1 MCLMFQLNVFA
12 LILWA
17 FGFADFISPVQA
29 QNQRSPQEQGRP
41 GIELYAADSYG
52 IWQGD
57 VKIGSRQNWGVTQD
71 SDGVIYVANQ
81 DGVLSYDGT
90 RWSVIPVRSEDLGRS
105 NQESQTSVFAIE
117 RLPSGHS
124 DAGRILVGAT
134 GAFGML
140 HEDDVGRQT
149 FHALSQYLDPDEK
162 QQLGTVSQI
171 AATQYAAY
179 FLTDR
184 RLYRWQDDSVSVWSI
199 ADLPDQNSSDQH
211 SKGNSGDRL
220 RGDRTAD
227 EKPPAPEFSSL
238 YTVRD
243 TPYVHVKETGLFRVN
258 GGELQPVSPQRPF
271 ADVDVR
277 VVLPSGTADRPSLLV
292 GTKEGGFFD
301 LARSGAVRALE
312 WPVESWLR
320 AHDLSHGV
328 RLADGTLA
336 LATRDAG
343 VARVTDAGRL
353 LHVLG
358 TNTGLH
364 TNVVNHLFV
373 DDAGSLWL
381 SLGDGVSRVDVSAPF
396 TYFDEALGLSA
407 GVQALARHENML
419 YACTRN
425 GLHRLDTSEGAFPQ
439 MTAVPGIEAHCTGL
453 ASTPNGLI
461 TATNKGTFVYRTS
474 GIVYPVD
481 AKAAPSPSSATT
493 VLHPD
498 DDLAFVAGTPS
509 GVRRLRLVNGRW
521 TPDPTFTQPP
531 ELASTSIH
539 DLAWDDTG
547 SLWAA
552 GPDTVLRVANADSPS
567 PTVTRFDET
576 SGLPVSRDMRVFAVD
591 GNVVVSTRHGLHR
604 PADAL
609 APRTFVPEPS
619 FGASW
624 AEEDA
629 YVTHLIETEGGGVW
643 GRAIEA
649 GPDGSRVIT
658 SMHKGPA
665 GQFRNSRP
673 FVPFR
678 DGVHGPFFIEGAVVW
693 IGDRGLAPLSRLDFS
708 SILQTSASPPGPAS
722 RVTHDD
728 ASTGA
733 FIRRVS
739 LGPQDLTIAG
749 RLQTGASLRIP
760 FSRQNLTIEYAL
772 PRFVLV
778 ATPVEY
784 RTRLDAGDAW
794 SSWSRHAAVSY
805 ASLSPGTYRFQVQ
818 ARLPGEAPNAV
829 TTLSLQVV
837 PPWYQSSWALALWV
851 VLGLT
856 ALGGLV
862 LGGVRW
868 RTQTLERR
876 QRRLED
882 TVEQR
887 TRQVQAKNDQLANQA
902 ARLQRMDR
910 VKSEF
915 FANVSHE
922 FRTPLTLIIGP
933 LEDLQAAPRSSLS
946 AVAQQNVAFALRNS
960 QRLLRLIGQLLD
972 TAKLETGN
980 LTLNTQ
986 VLNLNTFVHGLTR
999 SFAPLAERGG
1009 VEIQVDVPD
1018 APTPVD
1024 VDPDKMEKI
1033 LGNLI
1038 SNALKFTPNG
1048 STVYVTVYRKE
1059 KDALL
1064 TVQDSGPGIPEE
1076 EQMRIFDRFYQAN
1089 TAKRSTQPG
1098 TGIGLALAK
1107 ELTELHGGTITVQN
1121 GAENG
1126 AVFTVR
1132 LPISDRSARDALSV
1146 FSPARPIDSEAAAQ
1160 TSMASGDG
1168 ATANSESSS
1177 TPTDSDYQSA
1187 KRSNGDGSRNGGT
1200 GRSRNGAE
1208 DRSIDERTTLL
1219 IVDDNEEIRAYVRS
1233 YFEPQYQIFEARNG
1247 HEALGTAHTH
1257 LPDLIISDV
1266 MMPDMDGFELV
1277 RTLRSQPETDFLP
1290 VILLTARATEED
1302 RITGLDEGADAY
1314 VTKPF
1319 SMRALHTRVEN
1330 LIASRMRLKE
1340 RYTAASVAAEDIPEA
1355 RELEHLSPAERAYLE
1370 RARDVV
1376 IAHLEDED
1384 FGVEDLAE
1392 ALSQSRSTVYRRL
1405 RDSIEQSP
1413 TAFIREVRLQ
1423 HAAAMLREKR
1433 GTVSEIA
1440 YAVGFKSVSHFSQSF
1455 RDVYSVVPSDYLN
1468 RMQQG

>member
-1 MCLMFQLNVFA
+1 MFRLKVFA
-12 LILWA
+12 LILWT
-17 FGFADFISPVQA
+17 FGFANFISPVQA
-29 QNQRSPQEQGRP
+29 QNERALQEQGRP

-52 IWQGD
+52 TWQGD
-57 VKIGSRQNWGVTQD
+57 VKVGSRQNWGVTQD

-90 RWSVIPVRSEDLGRS
+90 RWSVIPVQSEDPGRS
-105 NQESQTSVFAIE
+105 NQESRKSVFSIE

-134 GAFGML
+134 GEFGML

-149 FHALSQYLDPDEK
+149 FHALSRYLNPDEK

-199 ADLPDQNSSDQH
+199 ADLPDQNSSDQ
-211 SKGNSGDRL
+211 SSNGTSGDRL
-220 RGDRTAD
+220 RGDRAAGDTS
-227 EKPPAPEFSSL
+227 PAPAFSSL
-238 YTVRD
+238 FTVRD

-258 GGELQPVSPQRPF
+258 GGQLQSVSPQRPF

-292 GTKEGGFFD
+292 GTQEEGFFE

-312 WPVESWLR
+312 WPAESWLR

-343 VARVTDAGRL
+343 VARVTNAGRII
-353 LHVLG
+353 HVLD
-358 TNTGLH
+358 TDTGLH

-439 MTAVPGIEAHCTGL
+439 MTAVPGVEAHCTGL

-461 TATNKGTFVYRTS
+461 TATNKGTIVYRTN
-474 GIVYPVD
+474 GTVYPVD
-481 AKAAPSPSSATT
+481 DEAAPLPSSATT
-493 VLHPD
+493 VLHPAAD
-498 DDLAFVAGTPS
+498 RAFVAGNP
-509 GVRRLRLVNGRW
+509 GGIRRLHLVNGRW
-521 TPDPTFTQPP
+521 TSDPTFTQPP
-531 ELASTSIH
+531 ELTSTSIH

-552 GPDTVLRVANADSPS
+552 GPDAVLRVADADSPS

-591 GNVVVSTRHGLHR
+591 GNIVVSTQHGLHR
-604 PADAL
+604 PADHA
-609 APRTFVPEPS
+609 FVPEPS

-649 GPDGSRVIT
+649 GPDGSRIIT
-658 SMHKGPA
+658 SMHKGAA

-678 DGVHGPFFIEGAVVW
+678 DGVRGPFFIEGAVVW

-722 RVTHDD
+722 RVTNDD

-739 LGPQDLTIAG
+739 LGPQDSTIAG

-784 RTRLDAGDAW
+784 RTRLDAGDSW

-851 VLGLT
+851 VLGLA
-856 ALGGLV
+856 ALGGFV

-882 TVEQR
+882 TVDQR

-902 ARLQRMDR
+902 DRLQRMDR

-933 LEDLQAAPRSSLS
+933 LEDLQADPRSSLS
-946 AVAQQNVAFALRNS
+946 TVAQQNVAFALRNS

-1024 VDPDKMEKI
+1024 VDPDTMEKMF
-1033 LGNLI
+1033 GNLI
-1038 SNALKFTPNG
+1038 SNALKFTPNS

-1059 KDALL
+1059 KDAVL

-1076 EQMRIFDRFYQAN
+1076 EQMHIFDRFYQSD
-1089 TAKRSTQPG
+1089 TAKHSTQPG

-1107 ELTELHGGTITVQN
+1107 ELTELHGGTITVKN
-1121 GAENG
+1121 GEENG

-1132 LPISDRSARDALSV
+1132 LPISDRSVRDVSSV
-1146 FSPARPIDSEAAAQ
+1146 LSPARPIDSAAAAQ
-1160 TSMASGDG
+1160 ASVESRDD
-1168 ATANSESSS
+1168 ATVNPDSSS
-1177 TPTDSDYQSA
+1177 TPTDPDYQST
-1187 KRSNGDGSRNGGT
+1187 KRSNGNESRNGST
-1200 GRSRNGAE
+1200 EQSRNGAE
-1208 DRSIDERTTLL
+1208 DRTINERITLL
-1219 IVDDNEEIRAYVRS
+1219 IVDDNDEIRTYVRS
-1233 YFEPQYQIFEARNG
+1233 HFEPQYRILEARNG
-1247 HEALGTAHTH
+1247 HEALGTARTH

-1290 VILLTARATEED
+1290 IILLTARATEED

-1319 SMRALHTRVEN
+1319 SMRELHTRVEN

-1340 RYTAASVAAEDIPEA
+1340 RYAAASVAAEDILEP

-1370 RARDVV
+1370 RARGIV
-1376 IAHLEDED
+1376 IAHLDDED

-1405 RDSIEQSP
+1405 RDSVEQSP
-1413 TAFIREVRLQ
+1413 TAFIREVRLR

-1468 RMQQG
+1468 RMLQG